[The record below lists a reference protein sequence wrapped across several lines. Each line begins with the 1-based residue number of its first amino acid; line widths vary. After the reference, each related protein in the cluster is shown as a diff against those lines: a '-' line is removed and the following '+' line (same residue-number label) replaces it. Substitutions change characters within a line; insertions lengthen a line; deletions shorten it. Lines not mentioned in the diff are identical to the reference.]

1 MLNGIFKTT
10 IVGVL
15 LLTLST
21 IFISCQKAKD
31 TIGVIIVKD
40 SRGNTVSGAEVE
52 LTPYATNPASP
63 TGEDPLDELNKKD
76 ITDANGRAEFTY
88 QLESVLFISAEK
100 TEGNNTYTGENVI
113 KLIKEQ
119 IVTQV
124 VEIN

>member
-1 MLNGIFKTT
+1 MLNRIFKLT

-15 LLTLST
+15 SLLIST
-21 IFISCQKAKD
+21 VFISCQKAKD
-31 TIGVIIVKD
+31 TIGIVIVKD
-40 SRGNTVSGAEVE
+40 SSGNTVSGAEVE
-52 LTPYATNPASP
+52 LIPYSTNPASP
-63 TGEDPLDELNKKD
+63 TGEDPLEELNKKNV
-76 ITDANGRAEFTY
+76 TDANGRAEFTY
-88 QLESVLFISAEK
+88 QLESVLFITAEK